1 MSRAT
6 QKPSP
11 RQELRR
17 IRRRRRDTKVG
28 SWFQYRPWFADAMGR
43 DSQSDI
49 DLDSTGRQVHVNPVL
64 RPYRPGDREALMSLW
79 SVCELTRPWNN
90 PSRDIER
97 KLARDAE
104 NLLVLEQQGRL
115 IGSVMVGYEGHRGW
129 INYLAVH
136 PDHRRQGLGR
146 LLMDEAERR
155 LHDLGCP
162 KVNLQV
168 RNSNG
173 AAREFYR
180 QIGYAV
186 DEAVSFGKRLEHDAP
201 PPS

>member
-1 MSRAT
+1 
-6 QKPSP
+6 
-11 RQELRR
+11 
-17 IRRRRRDTKVG
+17 
-28 SWFQYRPWFADAMGR
+28 
-43 DSQSDI
+43 
-49 DLDSTGRQVHVNPVL
+49 
-64 RPYRPGDREALMSLW
+64 MSLW

-180 QIGYAV
+180 QIGYDV

>member
-1 MSRAT
+1 
-6 QKPSP
+6 
-11 RQELRR
+11 
-17 IRRRRRDTKVG
+17 
-28 SWFQYRPWFADAMGR
+28 MGR

-129 INYLAVH
+129 INYLAVL
-136 PDHRRQGLGR
+136 PDAQRRGLASR
-146 LLMDEAERR
+146 MMAEAERLLR
-155 LHDLGCP
+155 LAGCP
-162 KVNLQV
+162 KINLQIRSTNLQV
-168 RNSNG
+168 I
-173 AAREFYR
+173 EFY
-180 QIGYAV
+180 QSLGFKI
-186 DEAVSFGKRLEHDAP
+186 DEVTSMGKRLEVDEKT
-201 PPS
+201 

>member
-1 MSRAT
+1 
-6 QKPSP
+6 
-11 RQELRR
+11 
-17 IRRRRRDTKVG
+17 
-28 SWFQYRPWFADAMGR
+28 
-43 DSQSDI
+43 
-49 DLDSTGRQVHVNPVL
+49 
-64 RPYRPGDREALMSLW
+64 MSLW
-79 SVCELTRPWNN
+79 SICGLTRPWNDPN
-90 PSRDIER
+90 RDIER

-104 NLLVLEQQGRL
+104 NLLVLEDDGQL

-136 PDHRRQGLGR
+136 PDRRRQGLGR

-155 LHDLGCP
+155 LRALGCP

-168 RNSNG
+168 RTSNE

-180 QIGYAV
+180 QIGYRL

>member
-1 MSRAT
+1 
-6 QKPSP
+6 
-11 RQELRR
+11 
-17 IRRRRRDTKVG
+17 
-28 SWFQYRPWFADAMGR
+28 MGR

-49 DLDSTGRQVHVNPVL
+49 DLDSTGRQVHVDPVL

-129 INYLAVH
+129 INYLAVL
-136 PDHRRQGLGR
+136 PDAQRRGLASR
-146 LLMDEAERR
+146 MMAEAERLLR
-155 LHDLGCP
+155 LAGCP
-162 KVNLQV
+162 KINLQIRSTNLQV
-168 RNSNG
+168 I
-173 AAREFYR
+173 EFY
-180 QIGYAV
+180 QSLGFKI
-186 DEAVSFGKRLEHDAP
+186 DEVTSMGKRLEVDEKT
-201 PPS
+201 

>member
-1 MSRAT
+1 ME
-6 QKPSP
+6 PL
-11 RQELRR
+11 LR
-17 IRRRRRDTKVG
+17 
-28 SWFQYRPWFADAMGR
+28 S
-43 DSQSDI
+43 
-49 DLDSTGRQVHVNPVL
+49 
-64 RPYRPGDREALMSLW
+64 YRPGDRVALVSLW
-79 SVCELTRPWNN
+79 SICGLTRPWNDPN
-90 PSRDIER
+90 RDIER

-104 NLLVLEQQGRL
+104 NLLVLEDDGQL

-136 PDHRRQGLGR
+136 PDRRRQGLGR

-155 LHDLGCP
+155 LRALGCP

-168 RNSNG
+168 RTSNE

-180 QIGYAV
+180 QIGYSV